1 MKKNIAIM
9 LTLCL
14 VFLGGCRK
22 DDKKVAKDSKKRNV
36 EVMEQV
42 NIPIA
47 GDEIKSYFDDSD
59 VNLGEFVL
67 LDDAESDKESENK
80 EVANSADVIAKA
92 VEEKGIDLSDDL
104 DDDDFSWVQ
113 EIEEDDR
120 DFEIVYFDFNK
131 HEVREDQQEKVENNS
146 EVAKN
151 LVEEGSDP
159 KIIVEG
165 HSCHSAG
172 SRTYN
177 LALSERRA
185 KAVADRLVANGI
197 PKENIKVVPRGQ
209 ECPALDEV
217 GNPVSGDKDEQ
228 ALNRRAA
235 VRVVYS

>member
-1 MKKNIAIM
+1 M

-14 VFLGGCRK
+14 SLIFLGGCRK
-22 DDKKVAKDSKKRNV
+22 KDEKVVKKPKKKV

-42 NIPIA
+42 NIPVA

-67 LDDAESDKESENK
+67 LDDAQEEKEDNA
-80 EVANSADVIAKA
+80 EVADSADVIAKA
-92 VEEKGIDLSDDL
+92 VEEKQIDLSDDL
-104 DDDDFSWVQ
+104 DEDDFSWVQ
-113 EIEEDDR
+113 EIEKEDQ
-120 DFEIVYFDFNK
+120 DFETVYFDFNK

-151 LVEEGSDP
+151 VVDEGGEP
-159 KIIVEG
+159 KIVVEG
-165 HSCHSAG
+165 HACHSAG

-185 KAVADRLVANGI
+185 KAVADRLASNGI

-209 ECPALDEV
+209 ECPALDDE
-217 GNPVSGDKDEQ
+217 GNPVSGNREEQ
-228 ALNRRAA
+228 GLNRRAE